1 MDKLRAMKF
10 FCRVTEARSFSAAA
24 VSLDVVPSA
33 LSKAIAALE
42 HELGFALLNRSTRG
56 LSLTEDG
63 ATYYERCRQIILDID
78 EAESTGRGGVARA
91 RGTLR
96 VGMHPSLRFEML
108 TRLGAFLDSEP
119 DLKIETVITNSPAA
133 VVDEGLDIVLH
144 VGQLADSSL
153 LARQIGWTR
162 SLVCASPAYLAVAG
176 EPRHPEQLARHPAVI
191 YARHDED
198 ANTRWTFTRN
208 DERCEVEVL
217 VRAVVRD
224 GIGVID
230 AVLGGCG
237 IARPFELAARNGL
250 KTGQLREVLPDWA
263 GERHS
268 VHAVFP
274 SKAGLRSAKV
284 QHYVAYLENLLQQ
297 TP

>member
-1 MDKLRAMKF
+1 MKF
-10 FCRVTEARSFSAAA
+10 FCRVTEAKSFSAAA
-24 VSLDVVPSA
+24 ISLDVVPSA
-33 LSKAIAALE
+33 LSKAVGALE
-42 HELGFALLNRSTRG
+42 QELGFALLNRSTRG

-63 ATYYERCRQIILDID
+63 AAYYERCRQIMLDID
-78 EAESTGRGGVARA
+78 EAESTGRSGAARA

-108 TRLGAFLDSEP
+108 TRLGAFLDREP

-133 VVDEGLDIVLH
+133 VVEEGLDIVLH
-144 VGQLADSSL
+144 IGHLSDSSL
-153 LARQIGWTR
+153 IARRIGWTK
-162 SLVCASPAYLAVAG
+162 SLVCASPAYLAAAG
-176 EPRHPEQLARHPAVI
+176 EPRHPEDLARHHAVI
-191 YARHDED
+191 YARRDED
-198 ANTRWTFTRN
+198 ANTRWTFTR
-208 DERCEVEVL
+208 DGERCEVEVV

-224 GIGVID
+224 GVGVID

-250 KTGQLREVLPDWA
+250 KTGQLREVLADWS
-263 GERHS
+263 GERHA

-274 SKAGLRSAKV
+274 SRGGLRSAKV
-284 QHYVAYLENLLQQ
+284 QHYVAYMDDLPNR

>member
-1 MDKLRAMKF
+1 MKF
-10 FCRVTEARSFSAAA
+10 FCRVTEAKSFSAAA

-42 HELGFALLNRSTRG
+42 RDLGFALFNRSTRG

-63 ATYYERCRQIILDID
+63 ATYYERCRQIMLDID
-78 EAESTGRGGVARA
+78 EAESSGRGGVARA

-108 TRLGAFLDSEP
+108 TRLGAFLDREP
-119 DLKIETVITNSPAA
+119 DLKIETLITNSPAA
-133 VVDEGLDIVLH
+133 VVDEGLDVVLH

-162 SLVCASPAYLAVAG
+162 SLVCASPAYLAAAG
-176 EPRHPEQLARHPAVI
+176 EPRHPEELARHHAVI

-208 DERCEVEVL
+208 DERCEVQVS

-237 IARPFELAARNGL
+237 VARPFELAARNGL
-250 KTGQLREVLPDWA
+250 KTGQLHEVLSDWA
-263 GERHS
+263 GERHA

-274 SKAGLRSAKV
+274 SSAGLRSAKV
-284 QHYVAYLENLLQQ
+284 QHYVAYMEKLLQQ
-297 TP
+297 TT

>member
-1 MDKLRAMKF
+1 MKF
-10 FCRVTEARSFSAAA
+10 FCRVTEAKSFSAAA

-33 LSKAIAALE
+33 LSKTIAALE
-42 HELGFALLNRSTRG
+42 QELGFALLNRSTRG

-63 ATYYERCRQIILDID
+63 ATYYERCRQIMLDVD
-78 EAESTGRGGVARA
+78 AAESAGRGGVARA

-108 TRLGAFLDSEP
+108 TRLGAFLDREP

-144 VGQLADSSL
+144 VGQLSDSSL
-153 LARQIGWTR
+153 LARQIGSTR
-162 SLVCASPAYLAVAG
+162 SLVCASPAYLAAAG
-176 EPRHPEQLARHPAVI
+176 EPRHPEELSRHHAVI
-191 YARHDED
+191 YARRDED
-198 ANTRWTFTRN
+198 ANTRWTFIRN
-208 DERCEVEVL
+208 DERCEVEVS

-237 IARPFELAARNGL
+237 VARPFELAARNGL
-250 KTGQLREVLPDWA
+250 KTGQLREVLADWA
-263 GERHS
+263 GERQA

-274 SKAGLRSAKV
+274 SNAGLRSAKV
-284 QHYVAYLENLLQQ
+284 QHYIAYMEDLLQQ
-297 TP
+297 SP

>member
-1 MDKLRAMKF
+1 MQF
-10 FCRVTEARSFSAAA
+10 FCRVAEAKSFSAAA
-24 VSLDVVPSA
+24 LSLDVVPSA
-33 LSKAIAALE
+33 LSKAVAALE

-63 ATYYERCRQIILDID
+63 AAYYERCRQIMLDID
-78 EAESTGRGGVARA
+78 EAESAGRSGRARA

-96 VGMHPSLRFEML
+96 VGMHPSLRFEIL
-108 TRLGAFLDSEP
+108 TRLGAFLDGEP
-119 DLKIETVITNSPAA
+119 DLKIETVMTNSPAA
-133 VVDEGLDIVLH
+133 VVDAGLDLVLH
-144 VGQLADSSL
+144 VGQLSDSSL

-176 EPRHPEQLARHPAVI
+176 EPRHPDELARYHAVI
-191 YARHDED
+191 YARRDED
-198 ANTRWTFTRN
+198 ANTRWIFSR
-208 DERCEVEVL
+208 DGERCEVEVA
-217 VRAVVRD
+217 VRAIVRD
-224 GIGVID
+224 GIGLID

-250 KTGQLREVLPDWA
+250 KSGQLREVLADWS
-263 GERHS
+263 GERHA

-284 QHYVAYLENLLQQ
+284 QHYVAYIDSLLGPS
-297 TP
+297 T

>member
-1 MDKLRAMKF
+1 MKF
-10 FCRVTEARSFSAAA
+10 FCRVTEAKSFSAAA

-42 HELGFALLNRSTRG
+42 QELGFALLNRSTRG

-63 ATYYERCRQIILDID
+63 ATYYERCRQIMLDID

-108 TRLGAFLDSEP
+108 TRLGAFLDREP

-144 VGQLADSSL
+144 VGQLSDSSL
-153 LARQIGWTR
+153 LARQIGSTR

-176 EPRHPEQLARHPAVI
+176 EPRHPEELARHHAVI
-191 YARHDED
+191 YARRDED
-198 ANTRWTFTRN
+198 SNTRWTFTRN
-208 DERCEVEVL
+208 DERCEVEVS

-237 IARPFELAARNGL
+237 VARPFELAARNGL
-250 KTGQLREVLPDWA
+250 KTGQLREVLADWA
-263 GERHS
+263 GERHA

-284 QHYVAYLENLLQQ
+284 QHYVAYMEDLLHRA
-297 TP
+297 P

>member
-1 MDKLRAMKF
+1 MTF
-10 FCRVTEARSFSAAA
+10 FCRVTEAKSFSAAA

-42 HELGFALLNRSTRG
+42 QELGFALLNRSTRG

-63 ATYYERCRQIILDID
+63 ANYYERCRQIMLDID

-108 TRLGAFLDSEP
+108 TRLGAFLDREP
-119 DLKIETVITNSPAA
+119 DLRIETVITNSPAA

-144 VGQLADSSL
+144 VGQLSDSSL
-153 LARQIGWTR
+153 LARQIGSTR
-162 SLVCASPAYLAVAG
+162 SLVCASPAYLAAAG
-176 EPRHPEQLARHPAVI
+176 EPRHPEELARHHAVI
-191 YARHDED
+191 YARRDED
-198 ANTRWTFTRN
+198 SNTRWTFTRH
-208 DERCEVEVL
+208 DERCEVEVS

-237 IARPFELAARNGL
+237 VARPFELAARNGL
-250 KTGQLREVLPDWA
+250 KTGQLREVLADWA
-263 GERHS
+263 GERHA

-274 SKAGLRSAKV
+274 SKAGLRLAKV
-284 QHYVAYLENLLQQ
+284 QHYVAYMEDVLRR

>member
-1 MDKLRAMKF
+1 MKF
-10 FCRVTEARSFSAAA
+10 FCRVTEAKSFSAAA

-33 LSKAIAALE
+33 LSKAVAALE
-42 HELGFALLNRSTRG
+42 QELGFALLNRSTRR

-63 ATYYERCRQIILDID
+63 AAYYERCRQIMLDID
-78 EAESTGRGGVARA
+78 EAESPGRSGMARA

-108 TRLGAFLDSEP
+108 TRLGAFLDREP

-133 VVDEGLDIVLH
+133 VVDEGLDVVLH
-144 VGQLADSSL
+144 VGQLSDSSL
-153 LARQIGWTR
+153 LARQLGWTR
-162 SLVCASPAYLAVAG
+162 SLVCAAPGYLAAVG
-176 EPRHPEQLARHPAVI
+176 EPRHPEELARYHAVI
-191 YARHDED
+191 YARRDED
-198 ANTRWTFTRN
+198 ANTRWIFSR
-208 DERCEVEVL
+208 DGERCEVEVTA
-217 VRAVVRD
+217 RAVVRD

-250 KTGQLREVLPDWA
+250 RSGQLREVLADWR
-263 GERHS
+263 GERHA

-274 SKAGLRSAKV
+274 SRAGLRSAKV
-284 QHYVAYLENLLQQ
+284 QHYVAYMDDLLNASA
-297 TP
+297 

>member
-1 MDKLRAMKF
+1 MKF
-10 FCRVTEARSFSAAA
+10 FCRVTEAKSFSTAA

-42 HELGFALLNRSTRG
+42 QELGFALLNRSTRG
-56 LSLTEDG
+56 LSLTQDG
-63 ATYYERCRQIILDID
+63 ATYYERCRQIMLDID

-108 TRLGAFLDSEP
+108 TRLGAFLDREP

-144 VGQLADSSL
+144 IGQLSDSSL
-153 LARQIGWTR
+153 LARQIGSTR
-162 SLVCASPAYLAVAG
+162 SLVCASPAYLAAAG
-176 EPRHPEQLARHPAVI
+176 EPRHPQELARHHAVI
-191 YARHDED
+191 YARRDED
-198 ANTRWTFTRN
+198 ANTRWTFTCK
-208 DERCEVEVL
+208 DERCEVEVS

-224 GIGVID
+224 GIGVVD

-237 IARPFELAARNGL
+237 VGRPFELAARNGL
-250 KTGQLREVLPDWA
+250 KTGQLREVLTGWT
-263 GERHS
+263 GERYA

-284 QHYVAYLENLLQQ
+284 HRYVAYMENLLQQ
-297 TP
+297 LP

>member
-78 EAESTGRGGVARA
+78 EAVSTGRGGVARA

-162 SLVCASPAYLAVAG
+162 SLVCASPAYLAAAG

>member
-162 SLVCASPAYLAVAG
+162 SLVCASPAYLAAAG